1 MKEEESILAFPEITK
16 NKLAIKILFI
26 FKEFLRYNGETIQ
39 KNCKIML
46 ISFEEPPIDVKF
58 FESSSSHSRSS
69 SFSPIDIK
77 KDHYKSIRFS
87 KTELENDEKKRFL
100 KIIQTFKE
108 RFGFNKSQLKVN
120 SSKKISKSFSKPFL
134 SQMVGLEDAEIE
146 SFEKK
151 LKSIISIC
159 KKEEKD
165 SIKFINVLW
174 FELTSSENFLP
185 SLKIKLENS
194 IKNQQSLVIY

>member
-1 MKEEESILAFPEITK
+1 MREKENLLAFPKITK
-16 NKLAIKILFI
+16 NKLALEILFI

-39 KNCKIML
+39 KNCKIMF
-46 ISFEEPPIDVKF
+46 ISFEQPPIDVKF
-58 FESSSSHSRSS
+58 FESSSSHSG
-69 SFSPIDIK
+69 SFSFFPNDINKEHNKPIT
-77 KDHYKSIRFS
+77 FS

-100 KIIQTFKE
+100 KIIKTFKE
-108 RFGFNKSQLKVN
+108 RFGLHKSQHKIN
-120 SSKKISKSFSKPFL
+120 SSKKNSESFN
-134 SQMVGLEDAEIE
+134 GDEEIE

-165 SIKFINVLW
+165 SIKFINNIW
-174 FELTSSENFLP
+174 YELTSSENFLP

-194 IKNQQSLVIY
+194 INNQQSLVIYLREPIY